1 MKSTFASIGGALALA
16 ALLLAGCGGGGGG
29 VPPGS
34 SVNYSPSPSSSASF
48 TPSQINVVVVRANAA
63 QSVRKRPAYFSAA
76 TQSVTLQLVAVNGQS
91 VPSQPPT
98 TIDTFAGAPNCTT
111 SGTLLNCSGTVDG
124 AISSSAVFSVTTYA
138 QPNGTGAVLSA
149 GSFAANTQS
158 TGTLTLDSSD
168 SGALNS
174 VVSAVSLAAVPATL
188 PDARASSTTLVVT
201 AYDATGAVIV
211 GPGTFVAP
219 IVLSVPADATHAFSF
234 AAIPASGTPPPGTS
248 TYSLNAPGSNVALE
262 YNGDPSVGG
271 TTVLVQAQWQGS
283 AAQSTT
289 TTTLTIAPSPTPKP
303 TATPKATPT
312 PSPTSAPS
320 AYLYVLDQGATGTV
334 REYNPTANGNVAP
347 DRTFT
352 LPVLN
357 GSFAPL
363 APVSLAVD
371 ASGNVYVGF
380 DAGYPDPSNE
390 IDVFAPG
397 ASGNAAP
404 VRRIR
409 AENGGNNT
417 LLDPQFIA
425 VDPSGRIATLVQT
438 SLDSQ
443 NAAAESVG
451 IYAASASGSI
461 APLHAWNFDGT
472 QGATFQPGVVMLGS
486 AFDANG
492 ALYVAGQ
499 LLDANASPVY
509 GIFVA
514 PPSASG
520 GGNVRMTREIP
531 ADATTNFQVVPGGLA
546 LDATGTIFA
555 SDTSNG
561 VANVFTSGYNGGLTD
576 VPPARTIVNTGFLTG
591 LNAPLAIVGSTLFA
605 VNQASPSIFSLGSG
619 AQGPT
624 SAATT
629 ISGSKT
635 GLSSPVWIVSG
646 PSISGR
652 TAGK

>member
-1 MKSTFASIGGALALA
+1 MKSTSASIGAALATAALVLA
-16 ALLLAGCGGGGGG
+16 ACGGGSGD

-34 SVNYSPSPSSSASF
+34 VVNYSPSPSSSAPF

-63 QSVRKRPAYFSAA
+63 QSIRKRPAYFSAA
-76 TQSVTLQLVAVNGQS
+76 TQSVTVQLVAANGQS
-91 VPSQPPT
+91 IPSQPPT

-111 SGTLLNCSGTVDG
+111 SGTSLNCSGTVAG
-124 AISSSAVFSVTTYA
+124 TIAPSAVFSVTTYA

-158 TGTLTLDSSD
+158 SSTLTLESSD
-168 SGALNS
+168 SGTLNG
-174 VVSAVSLAAVPATL
+174 VVSTVSLAAVPATL
-188 PDARASSTTLVVT
+188 PDGRAAAATLVVT

-211 GPGTFVAP
+211 GPAAFAAP

-234 AAIPASGTPPPGTS
+234 AALPASGTPSPGTS
-248 TYSLNAPGSNVALE
+248 TYSVNAPGSNVALE
-262 YNGDPSVGG
+262 YNGDVAVGG
-271 TTVLVQAQWQGS
+271 STILVQAQWQGTG
-283 AAQSTT
+283 AQSTA
-289 TTTLTIAPSPTPKP
+289 TTTLAIAPSPTPKP
-303 TATPKATPT
+303 TSTPKATPT

-320 AYLYVLDQGATGTV
+320 AYLYVLDQGGTGTV
-334 REYNPTANGNVAP
+334 KEYNPNANGNVAP
-347 DRTFT
+347 DRALA

-363 APVSLAVD
+363 TPTSLAVD
-371 ASGNVYVGF
+371 ASGDVYVGF

-397 ASGNAAP
+397 ASGSALP

-409 AENGGNNT
+409 AESGGNAT

-425 VDPSGRIATLVQT
+425 VDPFGRIATLVQT
-438 SLDSQ
+438 SLDGQ

-451 IYAASASGSI
+451 IYAAGAGGNV

-499 LLDANASPVY
+499 LFDANANPVY

-514 PPSASG
+514 PPSASSG
-520 GGNVRMTREIP
+520 GSVRMSREIP
-531 ADATTNFQVVPGGLA
+531 ADATTNFQIVPGGLA
-546 LDATGTIFA
+546 LDASGTIFA

-561 VANVFTSGYNGGLTD
+561 VANVFASGYGGGVTD

-605 VNQASPSIFSLGSG
+605 LNQASPSIFSLASG
-619 AQGPT
+619 ARGPT
-624 SAATT
+624 PASTT

-635 GLSSPVWIVSG
+635 GLSNPVWIVTG